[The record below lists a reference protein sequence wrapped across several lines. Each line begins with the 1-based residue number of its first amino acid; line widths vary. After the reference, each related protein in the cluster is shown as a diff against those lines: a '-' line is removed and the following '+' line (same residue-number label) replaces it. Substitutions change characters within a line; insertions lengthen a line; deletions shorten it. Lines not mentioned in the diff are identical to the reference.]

1 MMKGNV
7 TDIVFLVII
16 MFMFAVSA
24 VIGLYVLGEFNDKLE
39 TVSDGKYN
47 NTQALNT
54 SKSVEDVFN
63 VMDNSFPLL
72 FIGANMAIIFLSFM
86 VRGQPFFFIFI
97 LLLLAGL
104 VLISAIFSNTYYAIA
119 HSTII
124 DAAVDYGSG
133 GLDII
138 DLMMTNLVVLQVIF
152 GFIDTIIMLSFS
164 GSKP

>member
-1 MMKGNV
+1 MKGNV

-24 VIGLYVLGEFNDKLE
+24 LIGLYVLGEFNDKLE
-39 TVSDGKYN
+39 TVSDAKYN

-54 SKSVEDVFN
+54 SRSVEDVFN

-104 VLISAIFSNTYYAIA
+104 VLISAIFSNTYYELSHTAQFA
-119 HSTII
+119 STN
-124 DAAVDYGSG
+124 AT
-133 GLDII
+133 LDIM
-138 DLMMTNLVVLQVIF
+138 DFMMQNLVPLQLVF
-152 GFIDTIIMLSFS
+152 AFIDTIIMLSFS

>member
-7 TDIVFLVII
+7 TDLVFLGIV
-16 MFMFAVSA
+16 MVMFAVSA
-24 VIGLYVLGEFNDKLE
+24 LIGLYVLGEFNDKLA

-54 SKSVEDVFN
+54 SRSVEDVFN

-104 VLISAIFSNTYYAIA
+104 VLISAIFSNTYYELSHTAQF
-119 HSTII
+119 
-124 DAAVDYGSG
+124 AAANAE
-133 GLDII
+133 LDII
-138 DLMMTNLVVLQVIF
+138 DFMMTNLVTLQLVF
-152 GFIDTIIMLSFS
+152 AFIDTIVMISFT
-164 GSKP
+164 GNKD